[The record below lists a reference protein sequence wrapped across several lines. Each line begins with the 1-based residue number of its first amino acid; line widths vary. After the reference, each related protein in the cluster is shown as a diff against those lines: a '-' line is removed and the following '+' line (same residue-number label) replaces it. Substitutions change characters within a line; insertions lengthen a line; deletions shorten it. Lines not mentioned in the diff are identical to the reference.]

1 MFVQGRV
8 GGLPSE
14 FNDRHVGY
22 CLGSIDCRS
31 SILSGREGFI
41 EKIHGWGDLDRMT
54 S

>member
-1 MFVQGRV
+1 VFVQGRA

-31 SILSGREGFI
+31 SILRYITI
-41 EKIHGWGDLDRMT
+41 EQASIPIV
-54 S
+54 